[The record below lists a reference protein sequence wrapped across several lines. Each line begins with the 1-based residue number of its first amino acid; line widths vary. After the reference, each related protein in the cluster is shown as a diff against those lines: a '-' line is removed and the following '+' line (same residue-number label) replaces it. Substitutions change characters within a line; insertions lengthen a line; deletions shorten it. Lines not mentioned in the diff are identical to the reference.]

1 MLLPAREVDETI
13 DVDKGIRIDDAH
25 VDVLVGHDS
34 GGARLHGAL

>member
-1 MLLPAREVDETI
+1 MLSPAREVDEAI

-25 VDVLVGHDS
+25 VAVVLGHDS